1 MEHPGGLH
9 KRGTLRLARGGGG
22 VKRTNGAQAIARSCG
37 VGVWR
42 AILPPPPFPPMPSKE
57 PSVKKSELVAAAAKR
72 LDLSKA
78 RAGEIVDAFF
88 GADGIVAGELRKG
101 NTVQISGFGSFEPR
115 QRGARNGRDPKT
127 GKSISI
133 RASVVPAF
141 RPGSALKALVNRRK

>member
-1 MEHPGGLH
+1 M
-9 KRGTLRLARGGGG
+9 
-22 VKRTNGAQAIARSCG
+22 
-37 VGVWR
+37 
-42 AILPPPPFPPMPSKE
+42 
-57 PSVKKSELVAAAAKR
+57 KKSELLAAAAMR

-88 GADGIVAGELRKG
+88 GAGGIVAGDLRQG
-101 NTVQISGFGSFEPR
+101 STVQISRFGSFEPR

-133 RASVVPAF
+133 RASVVAAF

>member
-1 MEHPGGLH
+1 
-9 KRGTLRLARGGGG
+9 
-22 VKRTNGAQAIARSCG
+22 
-37 VGVWR
+37 
-42 AILPPPPFPPMPSKE
+42 MPSKE
-57 PSVKKSELVAAAAKR
+57 SSVKKSELVAAAAKR

-88 GADGIVAGELRKG
+88 GAEGIVAGELRKG

>member
-1 MEHPGGLH
+1 M
-9 KRGTLRLARGGGG
+9 
-22 VKRTNGAQAIARSCG
+22 
-37 VGVWR
+37 
-42 AILPPPPFPPMPSKE
+42 
-57 PSVKKSELVAAAAKR
+57 KKSELVAAAAKR

-88 GADGIVAGELRKG
+88 GADGIVGGELRKG